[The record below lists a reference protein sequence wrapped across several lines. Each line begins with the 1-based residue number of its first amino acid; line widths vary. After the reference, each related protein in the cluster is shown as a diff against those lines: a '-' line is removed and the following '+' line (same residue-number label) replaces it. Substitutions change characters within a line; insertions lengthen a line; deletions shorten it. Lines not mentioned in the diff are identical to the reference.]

1 QQSSFADVNISALL
15 NSFQEGY
22 DKRVRPNYGGEPVTV
37 GVTMYVLSISSVS
50 EVMMDFTLD
59 MYFRQFWRDPRL
71 SFERRGGLEKL
82 VVGAEYINMIWVPDT
97 FFVNEKTAYFHD
109 ATTDNQFL
117 RILHTGEILRSIR
130 YDFTLDMYFR
140 QFWQDPR
147 LSFEGQ
153 KGLKKLVVG
162 AQYIEKIWVPDT
174 FFVNEKTAYF
184 HKATT
189 ENQFLR
195 ILNTGEILRSIRL
208 TITASCPMDLQYFP
222 MDRQLCYIEIE
233 SFGYTMS
240 DIRYKWNDGLN
251 SVQISADVSLPQF
264 KVLGHRQKT
273 IEASLSTGN
282 YSRLACEIQFVRSMG
297 YYLIQIYIPSS
308 LIVIISW
315 VSFWLNRGATPA
327 RVGLGVTTVLTMTT
341 LMAST
346 NAALPKISYVK
357 SIDVY
362 LGACFFMVFASLLGN
377 NDMPPNGNAL
387 ANATHQQLECKKNLQ
402 KMMGISPSD
411 IDKYSRIFFP
421 ISFISF
427 NLMYWIIYLHVSDE
441 IAEDLTVHFKVH
453 DPKMHCKGGSRENT
467 ISRYHHE
474 NKYSMHHR
482 GLPPGMRHFDEEA
495 PPPLPPPP
503 QQQQHY
509 GRPGPPGP
517 PGHPG
522 PPPPPVPPLVPPNP
536 DCDMKELNKMFGMT
550 ASDID
555 KYSRIMFPVTFTCFQ
570 LMYWIIYQHLSDNVV
585 EDLVYLHGE

>member
-1 QQSSFADVNISALL
+1 MNNPSDLFLKFILIFGILAVFFGRTLKMSVAAQNGNFNDVNISAIL
-15 NSFQEGY
+15 NSFQMGY
-22 DKRVRPNYGGEPVTV
+22 DKRVRPNYGGPAVVV
-37 GVTMYVLSISSVS
+37 GVTMYVLSISSLS
-50 EVMMDFTLD
+50 EVEM
-59 MYFRQFWRDPRL
+59 
-71 SFERRGGLEKL
+71 
-82 VVGAEYINMIWVPDT
+82 
-97 FFVNEKTAYFHD
+97 
-109 ATTDNQFL
+109 
-117 RILHTGEILRSIR
+117 
-130 YDFTLDMYFR
+130 DFTLDMYFR

-147 LSFEGQ
+147 LSFTGRP
-153 KGLKKLVVG
+153 GLEKLVVG
-162 AQYIEKIWVPDT
+162 AEYIRLIWVPDT

-195 ILNTGEILRSIRL
+195 ILHTGEILRSIRL

-251 SVQISADVSLPQF
+251 SVQISSDVSLPQF

-362 LGACFFMVFASLLGN
+362 LGACFFMVFASLLEYASVGYMAKRIQMRKN
-377 NDMPPNGNAL
+377 RFL
-387 ANATHQQLECKKNLQ
+387 ALQ
-402 KMMGISPSD
+402 KM
-411 IDKYSRIFFP
+411 
-421 ISFISF
+421 
-427 NLMYWIIYLHVSDE
+427 
-441 IAEDLTVHFKVH
+441 AEQKKNEAMNASNAALNDGDHGMPKQTTVHFKVH
-453 DPKMHCKGGSRENT
+453 DPKMHCKGSSRENT
-467 ISRYHHE
+467 ISRYTHG
-474 NKYSMHHR
+474 KYMPR
-482 GLPPGMRHFDEEA
+482 PPPGRYDDEA
-495 PPPLPPPP
+495 PPPPPQPHHVAPQLPPCPPPP
-503 QQQQHY
+503 A
-509 GRPGPPGP
+509 
-517 PGHPG
+517 
-522 PPPPPVPPLVPPNP
+522 PPPPNP
-536 DCDMKELNKMFGMT
+536 ECDMKDLNKMFGMT

-555 KYSRIMFPVTFTCFQ
+555 KYSRVIFPVTFTCFQ
-570 LMYWIIYQHLSDNVV
+570 LMYWIIYQHLSDDVV
-585 EDLVYLHGE
+585 DDLVYLHPD